1 MAIPLASSHQAG
13 GAFFPPD
20 TTNTP
25 NDPVGNGVDSHHIEF
40 QLETA
45 SNVMKVETVVGASGV
60 ESQKVDDAL
69 ESLKLRLLEVYEKGS
84 CLVSFGS
91 NESFDRINETPN
103 KVLKANSSSLIEQI
117 LAQQKNNSD
126 NEIKLPNNVVL
137 KPITR
142 NTQTDDRLKFH
153 TGEFAFHVAG
163 TLDRTIEFRE
173 FCPDYNGKSL
183 DSATLLAALKHVPE
197 PKPEDSHSPNAAT
210 NTPCPQFYSANGIGR
225 SASLAVLY
233 SFKEMCA
240 QQNGVKPALVEQHFE
255 TLIKQGRQQRHAHF
269 INSPKQEEQLLAAC
283 TVINANVGV
292 DETIKHLAEDRPTIG
307 GRKHEYSYMPIK
319 VDGIVKIA
327 SDPDKFPFPQL
338 DLEKAKEYA
347 SDVISAGHYGDALGA
362 DLESH
367 FYEYPK
373 GIQLRRNERRPRKD
387 VLEERLKENG
397 EIRYFASGTNQAEKD
412 QILIAQLKKQNSHGD
427 GHCATDDTQQGA
439 LSANAKIR
447 WIVEGKGDLNELGKK
462 TLSAFRTPKFPETGQ
477 QLGDKPAEVFR
488 IRGGADTLGMCQLTR
503 LKPEWKDQCIT
514 DPRNTNK
521 RSGGAGNGSMMR
533 IGYDLL
539 PLLASGASMKDLVQ
553 QVLISNQVTHHGSL
567 STVAS
572 VGQVV
577 LMAKCMHLRQIAESK
592 SEELKL
598 PDNFFIDTFYDVAKV
613 LEHPDQQFGLDSD
626 AKPVGGDP
634 NWRTPRLPSEFLK
647 GRSAQGLTK
656 SEDIDKA
663 TSVTAGSVQMALE
676 QNKDKDGRPLTSD
689 KTDEVLQRW
698 CSRSYLAATFPSVV
712 FLLEKFG
719 YETPGHAV
727 NMAALVTKDS
737 DTCATIVAQVMG
749 ALHGSMWVN
758 EELETCKDSS
768 DKSTFHRNLGDEPA
782 DFTVD
787 DFSAH
792 MKNFYDWQAAK
803 TTI

>member
-1 MAIPLASSHQAG
+1 MAIPLASSPQAG
-13 GAFFPPD
+13 GVSFAAD
-20 TTNTP
+20 TTNTAK
-25 NDPVGNGVDSHHIEF
+25 DPAGNGVDSHHIQFE
-40 QLETA
+40 LGTVP
-45 SNVMKVETVVGASGV
+45 NVMQVETVVGASGV

-69 ESLKLRLLEVYEKGS
+69 GSLKLRWLEVYEKGS

-91 NESFDRINETPN
+91 NESFDRITNPQTRPI
-103 KVLKANSSSLIEQI
+103 KANSSSLVEQI
-117 LAQQKNNSD
+117 LFQFDRHGIDELKLSD
-126 NEIKLPNNVVL
+126 KVSLKLPKREVKTDTHQFKYHSGTITFQVVG
-137 KPITR
+137 KPP
-142 NTQTDDRLKFH
+142 K
-153 TGEFAFHVAG
+153 
-163 TLDRTIEFRE
+163 TIEFRE
-173 FCPDYNGKSL
+173 FCPDYKGKFL
-183 DSATLLAALKHVPE
+183 DSATLLAALEHVPE

-240 QQNGVKPALVEQHFE
+240 RQNGVEPASVEEHLNE
-255 TLIKQGRQQRHAHF
+255 LINQGREQRHAHF
-269 INSPKQEEQLLAAC
+269 VNSPEQEEQLLAAC

-307 GRKHEYSYMPIK
+307 GRKHEYPYMPIK
-319 VDGIVKIA
+319 VEGIVKIA

-338 DLEKAKEYA
+338 DLDKAKEYA
-347 SDVISAGHYGDALGA
+347 SDVINAGYYGDALGA
-362 DLESH
+362 DLEAH
-367 FYEYPK
+367 FYVYPK

-462 TLSAFRTPKFPETGQ
+462 TLGAFHTPKFPEKGQ
-477 QLGDKPAEVFR
+477 QVGEAPTKVFS
-488 IRGGADTLGMCQLTR
+488 ITGGADTLGMCQLTR

-577 LMAKCMHLRQIAESK
+577 LMAKCMHWRKEAEGK
-592 SEELKL
+592 ELKL

-613 LEHPDQQFGLDSD
+613 LEHPDQQYVLDGY
-626 AKPVGGDP
+626 AKPVGRDP
-634 NWRTPRLPSEFLK
+634 NWHTPRLPSEFLK
-647 GRSAQGLTK
+647 GRSAQGLT
-656 SEDIDKA
+656 EPGEITKA
-663 TSVTAGSVQMALE
+663 NSVTAGSVLRALE
-676 QNKDKDGRPLTSD
+676 QNKGKDDAPLNCIDTDK
-689 KTDEVLQRW
+689 VLQRW
-698 CSRSYLAATFPSVV
+698 NTGPYLGATFPSVV
-712 FLLEKFG
+712 FLLERFG
-719 YETPGHAV
+719 RDNPALAV
-727 NMAALVTKDS
+727 NMAALVTYDS
-737 DTCATIVAQVMG
+737 DTCATIIAQVMG
-749 ALHGSMWVN
+749 ALHGSKWVN

-768 DKSTFHRNLGDEPA
+768 GKSTFHRNLGNGPS
-782 DFTVD
+782 DFTVEN
-787 DFSAH
+787 FSEH
-792 MKNFYDWQAAK
+792 MNSFYAWQAAK
-803 TTI
+803 TTT